1 GDPLNT
7 KTKADEMTYQQLMD
21 VVSMVT
27 SGNIPKQGVTTDAE
41 NYIQTAITESTDGT
55 PDPVAIAAATTLA
68 KTGVSTETA
77 KYIQKAIDAG
87 ILRDDSASTL
97 DVKAQATLDYNDA
110 IANANLTE
118 YNYALNSAKNNVDV
132 TLDNKGQ
139 LQIIDKKASQ
149 TKIEFTMYDKSA
161 TDFTGIGSVAL
172 SFMANDAIAI
182 SNPSIDL
189 FKDLDAMIKAV
200 RTGTTRMDADSEDPR
215 NIGMQNALSQL
226 DHILDHVTKEHTK
239 IGAYSN
245 ALGDANERAEYLSLN
260 VKTVRSSVIDVDTA
274 EAYLQF
280 NQISNSYQ
288 AMLSTI
294 AKINSMSLL
303 NYM

>member
-1 GDPLNT
+1 
-7 KTKADEMTYQQLMD
+7 
-21 VVSMVT
+21 
-27 SGNIPKQGVTTDAE
+27 
-41 NYIQTAITESTDGT
+41 
-55 PDPVAIAAATTLA
+55 
-68 KTGVSTETA
+68 
-77 KYIQKAIDAG
+77 
-87 ILRDDSASTL
+87 
-97 DVKAQATLDYNDA
+97 
-110 IANANLTE
+110 
-118 YNYALNSAKNNVDV
+118 
-132 TLDNKGQ
+132 
-139 LQIIDKKASQ
+139 
-149 TKIEFTMYDKSA
+149 
-161 TDFTGIGSVAL
+161 
-172 SFMANDAIAI
+172 
-182 SNPSIDL
+182 
-189 FKDLDAMIKAV
+189 
-200 RTGTTRMDADSEDPR
+200 RMDADSEDPR
-215 NIGMQNALSQL
+215 NIGLQNALSQL